1 MWTVNTKWKRVAA
14 IGKELGFK
22 WGGDWTSFKDYPHLE
37 MTGGLSYS
45 QMQAGKKPSLT
56 LKFQTDSE
64 TVVTV
69 PPKTEVASEVTKEPS
84 KDKGDETIKY
94 IQKTLNSRYD
104 ANLVVDGFNG
114 PKTQT
119 ALIKALQTELNKQ
132 YNKNLVVDGK
142 WGPKTRAAIVTV
154 QKSAK
159 GNITWILQA
168 ALYLE
173 GYNPG
178 SLDSIFGKGTES
190 ALSIFQKV
198 RKISVD
204 KQAGKAT
211 FTELFAA

>member
-1 MWTVNTKWKRVAA
+1 
-14 IGKELGFK
+14 
-22 WGGDWTSFKDYPHLE
+22 
-37 MTGGLSYS
+37 
-45 QMQAGKKPSLT
+45 MQAGKKPSLT

-104 ANLVVDGFNG
+104 ANLVVDGING